1 MPGLDYNNILFKT
14 FTFFTIVKFEPTP
27 SQVLRD
33 NIIYCTFESKISQIC
48 TKGRA
53 WGLQYAPSRIVE
65 EDELEKD
72 NEVEES
78 SCHFLLKRT
87 YDSEV
92 QSDFGKVEGFEL

>member
-1 MPGLDYNNILFKT
+1 MN
-14 FTFFTIVKFEPTP
+14 VKSARYAPR
-27 SQVLRD
+27 VWL
-33 NIIYCTFESKISQIC
+33 
-48 TKGRA
+48 A
-53 WGLQYAPSRIVE
+53 WGLQHAPSRIVE

-92 QSDFGKVEGFEL
+92 QSDFGKVEGLELQLDG